1 MSFYML
7 LGVLLV
13 LVLLLPGVL
22 LAGWFERR
30 YGPQFER
37 WVQQVK
43 CRWRL

>member
-1 MSFYML
+1 MSFYIP

-13 LVLLLPGVL
+13 LVLLAV
-22 LAGWFERR
+22 WFERR

-43 CRWRL
+43 RRWRL